1 MRMEGGYTQLWCLVC
16 GRSRVRRTLSIL
28 SHLRRNSDS
37 SVGTVTRLR
46 TGRPMDGGS
55 IRGRGSLLLC
65 KRSRQSQSAGD

>member
-1 MRMEGGYTQLWCLVC
+1 MVP
-16 GRSRVRRTLSIL
+16 RVRKIQGS
-28 SHLRRNSDS
+28 SHVEHIVTPERNSDS